1 MISDR
6 GPQFTSNVF
15 NGIMDALRIN
25 HRMSTA
31 IHPQTDGQTEC
42 YNQELEAY
50 LRIYCAY
57 KPDEWSKK
65 LSLAQFTHNSRPHD
79 AIKQLPFQLIYGTKP
94 VALPEVSEKTNSP
107 VANDRI
113 NRLYKSREEALAAHD
128 LAWIK
133 MIERT
138 TRQTK
143 PFKVNDR
150 VWLDS
155 KNLKIPYQ
163 SRKLA
168 PK

>member
-1 MISDR
+1 M
-6 GPQFTSNVF
+6 
-15 NGIMDALRIN
+15 
-25 HRMSTA
+25 
-31 IHPQTDGQTEC
+31 
-42 YNQELEAY
+42 
-50 LRIYCAY
+50 
-57 KPDEWSKK
+57 
-65 LSLAQFTHNSRPHD
+65 
-79 AIKQLPFQLIYGTKP
+79 
-94 VALPEVSEKTNSP
+94 ALPGVSERTNSP

-113 NRLYKSREEALAAHD
+113 NQLYKSREEALAAHD
-128 LAWIK
+128 LARIK

-143 PFKVNDR
+143 LFKVNNR